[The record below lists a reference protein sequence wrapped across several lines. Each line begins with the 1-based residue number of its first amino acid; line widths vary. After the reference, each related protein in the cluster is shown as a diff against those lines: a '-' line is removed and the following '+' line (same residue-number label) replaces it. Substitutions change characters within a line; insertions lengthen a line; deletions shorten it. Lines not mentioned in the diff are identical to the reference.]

1 MNDPRRPL
9 FVVGDAGSGKS
20 AVLHQVV
27 GRIEAAGWP
36 VLAVRLDRVE
46 PFSSTMELGQ
56 RRGLDVSPVTALAA
70 VAGER
75 PCLLVI
81 DQLDAVSL
89 ASGRLPTDFDAV
101 SDLLREATAFSGMR
115 VLLACRKFDLNNDYR
130 IRALAESENLTRI
143 EVGLLS
149 DAQVDVAVRAMGL
162 PDEQLTATQRDLFRT
177 PLHLVLLRSI
187 ADQTDALSITSPNG
201 LFHAYWE
208 RKHRDCRRPQWRIRF
223 VETIDVIAE
232 AMSARQRL
240 SVPTSVLDTDDLTE
254 DAEVLTSEGVLV
266 RDGRQLAFF
275 HQAFFDYA
283 FARRW
288 INRQQP
294 LVDFLRSTEQ
304 ELFRRT
310 QVRQIL
316 PYLREEDPERYVTEV
331 EAVLRDPGIR
341 FHIKEIVLASLRS
354 LKDPTA
360 AEWAM
365 ISRLIAADP
374 PYANQ
379 LWPTLRTLP
388 WFDRLDAE
396 RVIEKWLASDV
407 AADHYRALDV
417 MLGGITERLDRLA
430 ELLAP
435 HAGRAADYPVWL
447 NWITRFGDMY
457 KSRALFGLV
466 IAAVRRGDYEGHEKG
481 LWLAT
486 SGRVQHH
493 PSWGVELL
501 AAYLA
506 DRPGAWDLD
515 DAGRVKTLSLAEHTA
530 IELASQSAA
539 GAPEE
544 FCTLITPYLLRVMRL
559 TEADPQT
566 LPIADRQFSH
576 RLPNDEP
583 FFELDDALLPATVT
597 AIRALV
603 GRDPAAAQPVLDKLA
618 ADPHDSAE
626 WLLYQGLIAAGERY
640 ASLGGQ
646 ATARRH
652 PPLGQRLSREPCLDD
667 PRTPTGHHAA
677 PLKRDVGAGRTGGD
691 GVSTVVGTTWLG
703 WVRVLHPAFRYG
715 RRPAVPSRRR
725 ATRRASRALRQR
737 PATTAAQ
744 HARRLRQV
752 SDS

>member
-1 MNDPRRPL
+1 M
-9 FVVGDAGSGKS
+9 
-20 AVLHQVV
+20 
-27 GRIEAAGWP
+27 
-36 VLAVRLDRVE
+36 
-46 PFSSTMELGQ
+46 
-56 RRGLDVSPVTALAA
+56 
-70 VAGER
+70 
-75 PCLLVI
+75 
-81 DQLDAVSL
+81 
-89 ASGRLPTDFDAV
+89 
-101 SDLLREATAFSGMR
+101 
-115 VLLACRKFDLNNDYR
+115 LLACRKFDLNNDYR

-162 PDEQLTATQRDLFRT
+162 PAEQLTATQRDLFRT

-187 ADQTDALSITSPNG
+187 ADQADALSFASPNG
-201 LFHAYWE
+201 LFHAFWE
-208 RKHRDCRRPQWRIRF
+208 RKHRDCRRPQRRIRF

-240 SVPTSVLDTDDLTE
+240 SVPISVLDTDDLTE

-365 ISRLIAADP
+365 LSRLIAANP

-407 AADHYRALDV
+407 GADHYRALDV
-417 MLGGITERLDRLA
+417 MLGGITERLDRVA

-466 IAAVRRGDYEGHEKG
+466 IAAVRRGDYEGHEQG

-493 PSWGVELL
+493 PPWGVELL

-539 GAPEE
+539 G
-544 FCTLITPYLLRVMRL
+544 
-559 TEADPQT
+559 
-566 LPIADRQFSH
+566 
-576 RLPNDEP
+576 
-583 FFELDDALLPATVT
+583 
-597 AIRALV
+597 
-603 GRDPAAAQPVLDKLA
+603 GR
-618 ADPHDSAE
+618 
-626 WLLYQGLIAAGERY
+626 
-640 ASLGGQ
+640 
-646 ATARRH
+646 
-652 PPLGQRLSREPCLDD
+652 
-667 PRTPTGHHAA
+667 
-677 PLKRDVGAGRTGGD
+677 
-691 GVSTVVGTTWLG
+691 
-703 WVRVLHPAFRYG
+703 
-715 RRPAVPSRRR
+715 
-725 ATRRASRALRQR
+725 
-737 PATTAAQ
+737 
-744 HARRLRQV
+744 
-752 SDS
+752 